1 MPGGLSES
9 PESIAL
15 VDWKQRYVT
24 AEVWTTMDTTGKM
37 DENGD
42 LSHKTLGKQWFTL
55 PYGSKHCLRR
65 YLTPSIIPLG
75 HFLRRYGWIH
85 RDYIF
90 IVCDFLGFVAVVSWP
105 RASRAFLNDKD
116 SPWPNDQSWAMG
128 KHKARPF
135 HIGSGNIDIHRYA
148 HRYT

>member
-24 AEVWTTMDTTGKM
+24 AEVGTTMETTGKM
-37 DENGD
+37 DENCD
-42 LSHKTLGKQWFTL
+42 LSHKTLGKQWLTL

-65 YLTPSIIPLG
+65 SHQSYPK

-90 IVCDFLGFVAVVSWP
+90 IVVNFWVCSRRQLAKGLSWP
-105 RASRAFLNDKD
+105 F
-116 SPWPNDQSWAMG
+116 
-128 KHKARPF
+128 
-135 HIGSGNIDIHRYA
+135 
-148 HRYT
+148 